1 MGKKN
6 TYVFNLSEAD
16 RYEFLVQYEE
26 RQVHVSFGRAAS
38 RVGEITG
45 ELVCVAYPL
54 DSTGRELI
62 ARLVIRDDEGV
73 HRTIAS
79 SVVRR
84 IILRCTACG
93 EDLTVDHECSYSEQR
108 KSA

>member
-1 MGKKN
+1 MGKQN
-6 TYVFNLSEAD
+6 TYVFNLSEAE
-16 RYEFLVQYEE
+16 RYELLVQYEQ

-38 RVGEITG
+38 RTGEVVG
-45 ELVCVAYPL
+45 ELVCMAYPL

-73 HRTIAS
+73 HHTVAG

-84 IILRCTACG
+84 IILRCAQCG
-93 EDLTVDHECSYSEQR
+93 EDLVVGHACRYSEQR